1 MSCADRVTI
10 SVGVATT
17 VPSETE
23 MPNDFVNAADLALFQ
38 AKAEGRNRVVVYR
51 MPAIEKI
58 ESIRTSAPVRSAD
71 ERP

>member
-1 MSCADRVTI
+1 
-10 SVGVATT
+10 
-17 VPSETE
+17 